1 MAANN
6 LNWQSKPAE
15 VIWSVHSSVAASR
28 SLQTRAVQ
36 TRAVRSLVFNCE
48 QQLYAIAADQVL
60 EVLETPIVTP
70 VPGSPEWFA
79 GLAVYRAAPVPVVD
93 VGRYF
98 GVGVAP
104 GNEVPIQSEQGQS
117 EQFRSEQVRSE
128 QVRSEQTGHMDW
140 NKKDQKLD
148 RVIAV
153 ECVGSRY
160 LLLVNKVL
168 SLTQLPKENS
178 VTEAAIGPTE
188 HAAQQSPYSP
198 YDDVQSNNSHRVIE
212 RVCRYEQTSVAVINL
227 PDLLRA
233 AKFLRECFPV

>member
-1 MAANN
+1 MNN
-6 LNWQSKPAE
+6 QTRQTKPAE
-15 VIWSVHSSVAASR
+15 VIWSVHSSVAASH
-28 SLQTRAVQ
+28 S
-36 TRAVRSLVFNCE
+36 VRSLVFSCE
-48 QQLYAIAADQVL
+48 HQLYAIAADQVL
-60 EVLETPIVTP
+60 EVLETPMVTS
-70 VPGSPEWFA
+70 VSGSPKWFA

-104 GNEVPIQSEQGQS
+104 RNEAPIPDEQGQSEQGQS
-117 EQFRSEQVRSE
+117 EQVRNEQS
-128 QVRSEQTGHMDW
+128 GHMDW

-178 VTEAAIGPTE
+178 VVGAALGPTE